1 MLRSFLVTDT
11 TQQPHPPSRHITFV
25 PTSYIKKHYQWQI
38 LGRGPANPL
47 FVDKN
52 EAQRAKKTFLYTAPS
67 PPPPYLQVSLHE
79 VPFPGFPHHSHRIL
93 VSSILLDWMKF
104 YKSSYY
110 FIKVNYH
117 RKVDMK
123 QVDSKTFLRYTFI
136 IKNLTNFHRKVD

>member
-67 PPPPYLQVSLHE
+67 PPPPLS
-79 VPFPGFPHHSHRIL
+79 PGLPPWSPL
-93 VSSILLDWMKF
+93 AWVSSSFTQDIGQFYSPWMKL